1 MLFPFLE
8 EIHDCPALLG
18 MGDEAHVSSDE
29 FSQGDGRIGFVEPI
43 DHNPVFG
50 IDDCFFY
57 KLSLGKFFFKDSAF
71 FQTFLPVLDPAFVV
85 PGGTVGVDG
94 IPVYPESSIVFLN
107 QSA

>member
-1 MLFPFLE
+1 MFS
-8 EIHDCPALLG
+8 LL
-18 MGDEAHVSSDE
+18 DAVRSLCFFHSLKRSPTLLLC
-29 FSQGDGRIGFVEPI
+29 SQGDGRIGFVETV

-57 KLSLGKFFFKDSAF
+57 KPSLGKFFFKDSAF

-94 IPVYPESSIVFLN
+94 VPVDAKPSVVLLN